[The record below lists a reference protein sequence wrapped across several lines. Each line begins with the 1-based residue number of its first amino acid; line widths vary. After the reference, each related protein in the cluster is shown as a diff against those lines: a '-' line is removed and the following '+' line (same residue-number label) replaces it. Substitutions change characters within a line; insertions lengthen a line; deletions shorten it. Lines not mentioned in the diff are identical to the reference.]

1 MDQKNQRTSQS
12 IESILQVTKNMIQET
27 DNFYDYYI
35 NKDNSLYHRQL
46 PLLIRKSKLQALV
59 IRNKENK
66 KQMDDGY
73 QISLT
78 KDENLLDNIRNAQI
92 RSKKLPPLCPFY
104 NDKGELVPSVVKT
117 SRVYSSYNFDNDLT
131 SVTLGDRKTKKI
143 LKKILVK
150 KGDERENQKN
160 DFEKIENDYFN
171 FTDDEYN
178 KLNYNE
184 NDIFGKKEYYFELI
198 KKYIEN
204 FINKEQLDENKEY
217 KKEKIFDKN
226 RKKKKIILT
235 LDSIKV
241 QIFDKVKD
249 NNNEQNNNIKGNL
262 IFEYNLPFNFLPFFY
277 FKGEEKFKIFLSK
290 IIQWDHINKKFILN
304 ENQGKIF
311 QDILMHCS
319 DFNKQLQVENGKRIS
334 ELKSDE
340 NIKQARS
347 KFNSTMG
354 NKKGLKN
361 GTLMVKLPS
370 TTLQNKEEQSYAQ
383 TMAGQI
389 PSNYLSNLYADSNRY
404 NVTEKKS
411 IYPSEKENNYINYNV
426 FEFLWLTP
434 NNTFNVSIK
443 MPLISIKIPKNNIY
457 VNKFIDFDL
466 LFFLYENEFKYW
478 EFYLAKY
485 LTSFKSFR
493 TLLEDINSVNES
505 WNKRFYLT
513 HPRIRTYSFNNF
525 KIINIVSIKHSDIL
539 ENLIDGLM
547 TGNEDKKDNKVKTDK
562 NKENFEKDKNNNN
575 NDKNDNNIEKKEE
588 PIQYTKAEEK
598 IQNSTLIMKSFI
610 AIVRFVDI
618 KQMQAQEFKIY
629 FNFSQFLKFQ
639 KLEKF
644 IDKISFLIKF
654 VDINYLHKKVNINYK
669 SLDNFDENEWIK
681 DFKQYN
687 INYLNSMN
695 NASKKESHQT
705 FQEFSGMSKN
715 TSIQIEIYHP
725 LCLVRTL
732 TDNGSIKTE
741 KKILGN
747 DKMSKTLLVEK
758 DDIIELS
765 RIFYDNYGEE
775 IARNNNVNVNSNV
788 VNK

>member
-1 MDQKNQRTSQS
+1 MDQNQKDKRTSQS
-12 IESILQVTKNMIQET
+12 VESILQVTKNMIQET

-117 SRVYSSYNFDNDLT
+117 SRVYSSYNFDNDGNN
-131 SVTLGDRKTKKI
+131 VTLSRKKTKKI

-150 KGDERENQKN
+150 REGDENKKN

-171 FTDDEYN
+171 FTGDEY
-178 KLNYNE
+178 KELNYDE
-184 NDIFGKKEYYFELI
+184 NNIFGKKEYYLNLI
-198 KKYIEN
+198 KSYIDN
-204 FINKEQLDENKEY
+204 FMNKEQIEENTEH

-241 QIFDKVKD
+241 QIYDKDKENNDED
-249 NNNEQNNNIKGNL
+249 NINIP
-262 IFEYNLPFNFLPFFY
+262 IFEYNLPFDFLPLFY
-277 FKGEEKFKIFLSK
+277 YKGEEKFKIFLSK
-290 IIQWDHINKKFILN
+290 IIEWDHINKKFILN

-311 QDILMHCS
+311 QDILINCP
-319 DFNKQLQVENGKRIS
+319 DFNKQMKEEKGKRNS
-334 ELKSDE
+334 QYKSDDTV
-340 NIKQARS
+340 KQARA
-347 KFNSTMG
+347 KFNATMG
-354 NKKGLKN
+354 NKRGLKN
-361 GTLMVKLPS
+361 ATLLIKLP
-370 TTLQNKEEQSYAQ
+370 TANFQNKEEQSYAQ

-389 PSNYLSNLYADSNRY
+389 PNNYLSNLYGENNRF
-404 NVTEKKS
+404 NITDKKN

-434 NNTFNVSIK
+434 NNTFKVSIK
-443 MPLISIKIPKNNIY
+443 MPLISIIIPKNNIC
-457 VNKFIDFDL
+457 VNKYIDFDL
-466 LFFLYENEFKYW
+466 LFFLYENGFKYW
-478 EFYLAKY
+478 DFYLAKY

-493 TLLEDINSVNES
+493 TLLEDINSINES

-547 TGNEDKKDNKVKTDK
+547 SGNEDKKENKIKTDK
-562 NKENFEKDKNNNN
+562 SMEKEKNNNN
-575 NDKNDNNIEKKEE
+575 NENNNENNIERKEE
-588 PIQYTKAEEK
+588 PIQYTKAEET
-598 IQNSTLIMKSFI
+598 IQNSTLIMKSFM
-610 AIVRFVDI
+610 AIVRFADI
-618 KQMQAQEFKIY
+618 KTMKAQEFKIY
-629 FNFSQFLKFQ
+629 FNFAQFLKFQ

-644 IDKISFLIKF
+644 IDKISFLIKYI
-654 VDINYLHKKVNINYK
+654 DINYLHKKVSMNYK
-669 SLDNFDENEWIK
+669 ALDNFDENQWIK
-681 DFKQYN
+681 DYKQYN
-687 INYLNSMN
+687 IHYFNTISNE
-695 NASKKESHQT
+695 SKKEIPQT
-705 FQEFSGMSKN
+705 FAEFSGMTKN
-715 TSIQIEIYHP
+715 ISIQIEIYHP

-732 TDNGSIKTE
+732 NDNGLIKTE
-741 KKILGN
+741 KNILN
-747 DKMSKTLLVEK
+747 NENMAKTLLVEK
-758 DDIIELS
+758 DDINDLS

-775 IARNNNVNVNSNV
+775 IIKNNSINSHV
-788 VNK
+788 AK

>member
-150 KGDERENQKN
+150 KGDERESQKN

-290 IIQWDHINKKFILN
+290 IIEWDNINKKFILN

-311 QDILMHCS
+311 QDILANCT
-319 DFNKQLQVENGKRIS
+319 DFNKQIKVEKKRNS
-334 ELKSDE
+334 QFKSDE
-340 NIKQARS
+340 NIKQVRG
-347 KFNSTMG
+347 KFNATMG
-354 NKKGLKN
+354 NKKGLKKE
-361 GTLMVKLPS
+361 TLLIKLP
-370 TTLQNKEEQSYAQ
+370 TTNFGNKDEQKQNFAQ
-383 TMAGQI
+383 TMAEQI
-389 PSNYLSNLYADSNRY
+389 PNNYLSNLNGDNRY
-404 NVTEKKS
+404 NVTDKKS

-434 NNTFNVSIK
+434 NNTFKVSIK
-443 MPLISIKIPKNNIY
+443 MPLISIKIPKNNIC
-457 VNKFIDFDL
+457 VNKYIDFDL

-478 EFYLAKY
+478 DFYLAKY
-485 LTSFKSFR
+485 LMSFKSFR

-513 HPRIRTYSFNNF
+513 HPRIRAYSFNNF
-525 KIINIVSIKHSDIL
+525 KFVNIVSIKHSDIL

-547 TGNEDKKDNKVKTDK
+547 TGSEKDNKIKTDK
-562 NKENFEKDKNNNN
+562 SMEKEKNNNN
-575 NDKNDNNIEKKEE
+575 TNEQNERDAEKKEE

-610 AIVRFVDI
+610 AIVRFVDL
-618 KQMQAQEFKIY
+618 KTMKAQEFKIY
-629 FNFSQFLKFQ
+629 FNFAQFIKFQ
-639 KLEKF
+639 KLENF
-644 IDKISFLIKF
+644 IDKVSFLIKF
-654 VDINYLHKKVNINYK
+654 IDINYLHKKVSMNYK
-669 SLDNFDENEWIK
+669 SLDSFNENEWIK

-687 INYLNSMN
+687 INYLNTAGNSPQ
-695 NASKKESHQT
+695 KETHQT
-705 FQEFSGMSKN
+705 FAEFSGMSKN

-725 LCLVRTL
+725 ISLVRTL
-732 TDNGSIKTE
+732 SDNGHIKTE
-741 KKILGN
+741 KNILSSDN
-747 DKMSKTLLVEK
+747 MTKTLLVEK
-758 DDIIELS
+758 DDIKDLS

-775 IARNNNVNVNSNV
+775 KTNNINANG
-788 VNK
+788 NK